1 MARLWVHVYISEC
14 ITNDLTQ
21 FVFFSQY
28 TPHRQ
33 PGIYV
38 RTLVRDGAA
47 SCDGRVQLGD
57 RILAVNGHSIV
68 GADYQR
74 SVHDILGTPML
85 I

>member
-1 MARLWVHVYISEC
+1 MCEPCLLKDFFAPTISK
-14 ITNDLTQ
+14 IDL
-21 FVFFSQY
+21 SSE
-28 TPHRQ
+28 
-33 PGIYV
+33 

-74 SVHDILGTPML
+74 FVHDILGTPML